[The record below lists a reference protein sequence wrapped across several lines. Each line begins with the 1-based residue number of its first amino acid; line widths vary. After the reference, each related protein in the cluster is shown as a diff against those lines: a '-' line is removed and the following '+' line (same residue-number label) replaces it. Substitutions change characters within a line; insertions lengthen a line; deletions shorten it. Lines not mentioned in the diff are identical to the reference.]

1 VDHEEASRRLL
12 DAADSLYYARGI
24 QAVGIDEVRSAA
36 GVSLTRL
43 YQLFPSKQHLVAAYL
58 RRRDQRWRASLAH
71 YVSERQ
77 HEADPREPL
86 LAVFNW
92 LEDWFR
98 EPDFRGC
105 AFINAFGELGTDS
118 DLVVDAVR
126 EHKALFRQYLVELA
140 DDLTDADDPTAI
152 ADQLLLLA
160 EGATTTAAITGS
172 PYAARA
178 ARAAATALLA
188 TTTASPTLN
197 ATEPRT
203 THQAGAHQPGRLS
216 SAG

>member
-12 DAADSLYYARGI
+12 DAAESLYYARGI

-71 YVSERQ
+71 YVSERTVE
-77 HEADPREPL
+77 HDADPSERL
-86 LAVFNW
+86 LAVFDW

-98 EPDFRGC
+98 EPGFRGC
-105 AFINAFGELGTDS
+105 AFINAFGERAADS
-118 DLVVDAVR
+118 DLVADAVR
-126 EHKALFRQYLVELA
+126 EHKALFRQYLAELA
-140 DDLTDADDPTAI
+140 DDLTDADPTAI

-160 EGATTTAAITGS
+160 EGATTTAAITGT
-172 PYAARA
+172 PDAARA

-188 TTTASPTLN
+188 TTTVLTIKKQS
-197 ATEPRT
+197 RT
-203 THQAGAHQPGRLS
+203 RADRPQAR
-216 SAG
+216 